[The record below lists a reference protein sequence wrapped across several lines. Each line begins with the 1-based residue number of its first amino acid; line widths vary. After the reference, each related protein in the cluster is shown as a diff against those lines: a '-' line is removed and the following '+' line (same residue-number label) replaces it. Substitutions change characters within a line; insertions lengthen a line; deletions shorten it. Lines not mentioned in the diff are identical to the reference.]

1 MNSLSKFARISA
13 TAGAV
18 VWLLLLL
25 TITSDS
31 RETEIIHKVVFFGM
45 LVIVPLGLSLV
56 PIENERG
63 FYRVVVLA
71 QPVAAVPAIASFFFP
86 AGLLAASL
94 SSAWLILSIFIAL
107 FRVVRFKSR
116 GLYPIAESSI
126 DAGLLCDLQRKGADK
141 PLESF
146 AFNTDLIGG
155 GRDQRE
161 NVCAFRIGGYG
172 L

>member
-107 FRVVRFKSR
+107 F
-116 GLYPIAESSI
+116 
-126 DAGLLCDLQRKGADK
+126 
-141 PLESF
+141 
-146 AFNTDLIGG
+146 
-155 GRDQRE
+155 
-161 NVCAFRIGGYG
+161 
-172 L
+172 

>member
-1 MNSLSKFARISA
+1 MNSLSKFAWISA

-45 LVIVPLGLSLV
+45 FVIVPLGLSLV

-71 QPVAAVPAIASFFFP
+71 QPVAAVPAIASFSFP
-86 AGLLAASL
+86 AGLLRRHCL
-94 SSAWLILSIFIAL
+94 L
-107 FRVVRFKSR
+107 R
-116 GLYPIAESSI
+116 G
-126 DAGLLCDLQRKGADK
+126 
-141 PLESF
+141 
-146 AFNTDLIGG
+146 
-155 GRDQRE
+155 
-161 NVCAFRIGGYG
+161 
-172 L
+172 